1 MGGSSAPMAY
11 TPANQA
17 GADASYTS
25 TLNNLTAGNQGT
37 YGTAQTGFN
46 NTYNA
51 VANNPYAASAQTG
64 VNTAAAA
71 GYGAGQTSMNNA
83 STLNGMAPSIIASG
97 FAPTSALYNRELK
110 SAQDAQSIAS
120 SEAGVAGSPFAA
132 GMQGD
137 ATANFNTNWQ
147 AGQASKQQQAI
158 AALASLFGS
167 SNSLASSG
175 ATQMANSAV
184 APSEQY
190 DANQSAIMS
199 ALSNLVSG
207 MGQASTPLATDVGGY
222 GTYLGIGQNATAL
235 QDNATKINNSSSG
248 LLGGLGSL
256 LSDAGMAAKDYAA
269 FKAL

>member
-25 TLNNLTAGNQGT
+25 TLNNLSAGNQGT
-37 YGTAQTGFN
+37 YNTANTGFN

-97 FAPTSALYNRELK
+97 FDPTSALYNSQLK

-120 SEAGVAGSPFAA
+120 SQAGVAGSPFAA

-137 ATANFNTNWQ
+137 ATTGFNMNWQ
-147 AGQASKQQQAI
+147 AQQAQKQQQAI

-167 SNSLASSG
+167 SNDLASSG

-184 APSEQY
+184 APSEQFN
-190 DANQSAIMS
+190 ANQSAIMS

-222 GTYLGIGQNATAL
+222 GTYLSLGQNATAID
-235 QDNATKINNSSSG
+235 DNATKINNSASG

-256 LSDAGMAAKDYAA
+256 ISDVGTAENDYKS

>member
-83 STLNGMAPSIIASG
+83 STSP
-97 FAPTSALYNRELK
+97 R
-110 SAQDAQSIAS
+110 S
-120 SEAGVAGSPFAA
+120 SWNIRFLMVAGGRGWA
-132 GMQGD
+132 GPLPVRSIHFLRSVD
-137 ATANFNTNWQ
+137 RN
-147 AGQASKQQQAI
+147 SK
-158 AALASLFGS
+158 
-167 SNSLASSG
+167 
-175 ATQMANSAV
+175 T
-184 APSEQY
+184 
-190 DANQSAIMS
+190 
-199 ALSNLVSG
+199 
-207 MGQASTPLATDVGGY
+207 
-222 GTYLGIGQNATAL
+222 
-235 QDNATKINNSSSG
+235 
-248 LLGGLGSL
+248 
-256 LSDAGMAAKDYAA
+256 
-269 FKAL
+269 